1 MNKQN
6 HFLSVL
12 KNHKGILYK
21 ITRNYCANACERK
34 DLEQDIII
42 ALWENFNSYNSDY
55 AYSTWIYTIAVRVA
69 IGSYRK
75 KKQND
80 EYLKTIDNNSFA
92 FQDSKPDEEDPKLI
106 VLRGFIQELN
116 PINKALIILHLESKA
131 HSEIA
136 EILNISV
143 SNVSTRML
151 RVKKQLSEK
160 FKNRKK

>member
-6 HFLSVL
+6 QFLSVI

-21 ITRNYCANACERK
+21 ITQNYCANSSERK

-42 ALWENFNSYNSDY
+42 ALWKNFDSYNSDY
-55 AYSTWIYTIAVRVA
+55 AYSTWIYTIAVRIA

-75 KKQND
+75 KKQHN

-92 FQDSKPDEEDPKLI
+92 FQDSKPEEEDPKLI
-106 VLRGFIQELN
+106 ALRGFIQELN
-116 PINKALIILHLESKA
+116 PINKALIILHLESKT

-136 EILNISV
+136 DILDISI

-160 FKNRKK
+160 FKNRTL